1 MKLIIWIARI
11 LSGVLFFFSG
21 IVKANDPLG
30 FSYKLQEYFEVFAN
44 KLQFRVDTHAS
55 FLPDWF
61 LELLVWKMHLL
72 HDAALPLAMLLVVF
86 EVALGV
92 CIITGTKMKFV
103 AVSSLILTLFF
114 TLLTFVSWKFDIVK
128 TCGCFGTVIELTP
141 FESFMKDLVLLVLVA
156 ILFVYRNS
164 INSIFEAAGDKITI
178 GVSFL
183 CASLFTV
190 YTYRH
195 LPFNLSNILWFAKEG
210 AYVEGADLR
219 FNTTRI
225 EAKKKY
231 FYTCKDP
238 KTGEIKEYDG
248 FPPGFKKEDFVSMR
262 EEILEPGLEPKI
274 TDLTITDDNGNDIF
288 PLILLD
294 TGYTFLLVTY
304 DLKPLGEFK
313 MEGKV
318 AIDFEPFEST
328 KNNFEKIN
336 VFAREAEKEEMRFI
350 GLSASGIDYVA
361 SFRHSAKIQAPFP
374 IWGTDET
381 VLKTMIRSNP
391 GLILIKDGKVLRQ
404 WHINDF
410 PEFEDVM
417 EQLNINYT
425 KDDL

>member
-11 LSGVLFFFSG
+11 VSGVLFFFSG

-30 FSYKLQEYFEVFAN
+30 FSYKLQEYFEVFSQ
-44 KLQFRVDTHAS
+44 KLQFRIDTHAS

-61 LELLVWKMHLL
+61 LELLVWKMDVL
-72 HDAALPLAMLLVVF
+72 HDISLPLAMLLVVF

-92 CIITGTKMKFV
+92 CIVTGTKMRFASTAALV
-103 AVSSLILTLFF
+103 LILFF
-114 TLLTFVSWKFDIVK
+114 TVLTFVSWKFEIVK
-128 TCGCFGTVIELTP
+128 SCGCFGTVIDLTP
-141 FESFMKDLVLLVLVA
+141 FESFIKDLILLVFIV
-156 ILFVYRNS
+156 ILFIYRKS
-164 INSIFEAAGDKITI
+164 INSLFEVVGDKITI

-195 LPFNLSNILWFAKEG
+195 LPFNLSKILWFAKEG

-219 FNTTRI
+219 FNTKRI
-225 EAKKKY
+225 EAKKKF
-231 FYTCKDP
+231 FYTYKNP
-238 KTGEIKEYDG
+238 KTSEVKEYEG
-248 FPPGFKKEDFVSMR
+248 FPADFRTQEFVSMR

-274 TDLTITDDNGNDIF
+274 SDLTITDDNGQDIF

-294 TGYTFLLVTY
+294 TGYTFLLITY

-318 AIDFEPFEST
+318 AIDFEPYESN
-328 KNNFEKIN
+328 KNYYEKIN
-336 VFAREAEKEEMRFI
+336 AFAKIAEKEEMRFI
-350 GLSASGIDYVA
+350 GLSASGVDYVA

-391 GLILIKDGKVLRQ
+391 GLILIKDGKVLNQ

-425 KDDL
+425 KEDL